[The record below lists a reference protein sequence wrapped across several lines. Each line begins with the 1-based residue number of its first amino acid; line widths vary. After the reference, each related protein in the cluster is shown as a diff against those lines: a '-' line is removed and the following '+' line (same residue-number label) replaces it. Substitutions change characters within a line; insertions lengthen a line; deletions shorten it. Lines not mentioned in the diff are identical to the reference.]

1 MDSLA
6 SIMAL
11 NSRRE
16 GIDLMQ
22 IELLIDIVRQL
33 GEHSGGNLLVSH
45 FDRSDLSPGFV
56 VVVVVVLH
64 HHRHEGFD
72 KNRSVS

>member
-1 MDSLA
+1 MNALA
-6 SIMAL
+6 SLIAL

-33 GEHSGGNLLVSH
+33 GEHPSGNLLVSQ
-45 FDRSDLSPGFV
+45 FDRDNLSLGI

-64 HHRHEGFD
+64 IFFQVLD